1 MNAKKR
7 VRRTKEQIEAE
18 KANKKPM
25 KGLGDVVEKIA
36 EATGIKSVV
45 KFVAGEDCGC
55 DERKEFLNNLFPF
68 NKPNCLNEDEFQYLD
83 ELFSEAVFQLVPSQ
97 QSRLLEIYQRVF
109 NEKRTQTTCPDCWRD
124 ILNKLKQVHET
135 YKDGEAE

>member
-7 VRRTKEQIEAE
+7 IRRTKEQIQADQ
-18 KANKKPM
+18 ANKKPI
-25 KGLGDVVEKIA
+25 KGLGDLVEKVT
-36 EATGIKSVV
+36 EVTGIKAVV

-55 DERKEFLNNLFPF
+55 DERKELLNNLFPF
-68 NKPNCLNEDEFQYLD
+68 KNTNCLLEDEFAYLD

-97 QSRLLEIYQRVF
+97 QSKLLEIYQRVF
-109 NEKRTQTTCPDCWRD
+109 NERRTQTTCPDCWRD

-135 YKDGEAE
+135 YKDGIE